1 MLLRSKLSRDWIH
14 YLPFVTDALNN
25 TPLKKIGFLKPLDI
39 QSEADTIKVESAL
52 RSHGLKPL
60 ELPTFQE
67 QNVNQKK
74 YEAQKKNI
82 QVNTFCYLDFGENLF
97 DKSFHVSVCE
107 NKYCQLL

>member
-1 MLLRSKLSRDWIH
+1 MILRAKLSKDWIH
-14 YLPFVTDALNN
+14 YLPIVTESFNN
-25 TPLKKIGFLKPLDI
+25 TPLKKLGYLKPSDI

-67 QNVNQKK
+67 QNENQKK

-97 DKSFHVSVCE
+97 DKAFDVSVCE